1 LSNFSNSL
9 ALISSAQIKNSGLV
23 LLFFRLRASF
33 RIERMSIR
41 KNSLIMRKLKS
52 TLFTLLFL
60 FAVTAAYAQETV
72 EKTYTG
78 IKSIRLTTASGNG
91 TIKKSNTNEVKV
103 HLRYTYDKDVYTP
116 SFEQKGDRLTIEEDF
131 KRSRWSRGYS
141 EWTLEV
147 PDGIELDFKT
157 GSGNIEVMGVN
168 IEIRS
173 NTGSGNIEIEEVT
186 GEVRANTGSGNI
198 TFSQVEGSLDA
209 NTGSGSIRLDRTK
222 GDANLNTGSGN
233 IRSNGIEGELSMNTG
248 SGNIDVIDA
257 IITGASSFNTGS
269 GNAEVSLGGSLD
281 YDMSVSTGSGDAI
294 LDFNGQEISGE
305 FIMRASD
312 KDDIRAPFSFDE
324 AYEDERGGNYGRR
337 GRNGYVKEAKVGSK
351 DIQIKISTGSGRAVV
366 KD

>member
-1 LSNFSNSL
+1 M
-9 ALISSAQIKNSGLV
+9 Q
-23 LLFFRLRASF
+23 
-33 RIERMSIR
+33 
-41 KNSLIMRKLKS
+41 KLKT

-60 FAVTAAYAQETV
+60 FAVTAAYAQETI
-72 EKTYTG
+72 EKSYTG

-103 HLRYTYDKDVYTP
+103 HLRYTYDKDVYDP
-116 SFEQKGDRLTIEEDF
+116 SFEQKGDRLYIEEDF
-131 KRSRWSRGYS
+131 KRSRWTRGYS

-173 NTGSGNIEIEEVT
+173 STGSGNIEIEEVN

-198 TFSQVEGSLDA
+198 TFSQVEGMLNA

-222 GDANLNTGSGN
+222 GDADVNTGSGN
-233 IRSNGIEGELSMNTG
+233 IRSRGIEGELSMNTG
-248 SGNIDVIDA
+248 SGNIDVTDA
-257 IITGASSFNTGS
+257 KITGSSSVNTGS
-269 GNAEVSLGGSLD
+269 GTAEISLAGPLD
-281 YDMSVSTGSGDAI
+281 YDLSISTGSGNAI

-305 FIMRASD
+305 FVMRASD
-312 KDDIRAPFSFDE
+312 KGDIRAPFRFDKE
-324 AYEDERGGNYGRR
+324 YEDDRGRSYNRR
-337 GRNGYVKEAKVGSK
+337 GRGNGYVKEAKVGSK
-351 DIQIKISTGSGRAVV
+351 DILIKISSGSGRAVV

>member
-1 LSNFSNSL
+1 
-9 ALISSAQIKNSGLV
+9 
-23 LLFFRLRASF
+23 
-33 RIERMSIR
+33 
-41 KNSLIMRKLKS
+41 MRKLKS

-147 PDGIELDFKT
+147 PDGIELDFK
-157 GSGNIEVMGVN
+157 
-168 IEIRS
+168 
-173 NTGSGNIEIEEVT
+173 TGSGNIEIEEVT